1 MSQANIRFKEM
12 IAYLKSNRYI
22 RNQQDFV
29 ERIGSD
35 KTTVSQ
41 IVNDKLTI
49 PNKIFGMIDE
59 VFPFINVQWLS
70 SGEGKM
76 LKDADDTVV
85 SIPMRRYTASTA
97 NLVKGHGADAPIEDG
112 GKVHRV
118 PLIPMGAF
126 AGPISG
132 YYQEGVFLED
142 CETIISPTPNVDLA
156 IPITGDSME
165 PTFTDGS
172 VIFVKKINDAAFIP
186 WGQAMLIDTE
196 NGAFL
201 KLVYPSDNE
210 DCIEARSINPHYPPM
225 QIPKTSIFGMYRVL
239 NVSKFFTVM

>member
-1 MSQANIRFKEM
+1 MQQTVKERL
-12 IAYLKSNRYI
+12 IFYIKSKGISARSFARQLNMPETFVSSM
-22 RNQQDFV
+22 RNSTS
-29 ERIGSD
+29 EE
-35 KTTVSQ
+35 
-41 IVNDKLTI
+41 NLH
-49 PNKIFGMIDE
+49 KIF
-59 VFPFINVQWLS
+59 VRFPDLNRNWLLY
-70 SGEGKM
+70 GEGDM
-76 LKDADDTVV
+76 LISPEDPEM

-97 NLVKGHGADAPIEDG
+97 NLVKGHSADAPIEDG

-118 PLIPMGAF
+118 PLVPMGAF

-186 WGQAMLIDTE
+186 WGHAMLIDTE

-225 QIPKTSIFGMYRVL
+225 QIPKASIFGMYRVL